1 MLIIKAAMLI
11 TGLFLGFKIDRDFSN
26 YRTQRKAKIAADR
39 DK

>member
-1 MLIIKAAMLI
+1 MLIIKIAMLI

-26 YRTQRKAKIAADR
+26 FRAERKVRIAADQ